1 MATHSSVLAWRI
13 PGTGEPGGLP
23 SLGSHRVGH
32 DWHDLAAACYTVDS
46 LWKWNQKVSQSCLTL
61 CDPMDL
67 VHATLQARILE
78 WVAYPFSRGSSQPRN
93 RTGVFCI
100 ADEFFTNWTMR
111 KVDSLWLGLLPV
123 SPVVASGHKKQR
135 LTDAGGKCTEIGRRE
150 TVKDHRL
157 CLLCSAIP
165 CLTVCSKDILAK
177 MQSDNCTRLFIMV
190 VFLIAKNGINPDIS

>member
-1 MATHSSVLAWRI
+1 
-13 PGTGEPGGLP
+13 
-23 SLGSHRVGH
+23 
-32 DWHDLAAACYTVDS
+32 
-46 LWKWNQKVSQSCLTL
+46 
-61 CDPMDL
+61 
-67 VHATLQARILE
+67 
-78 WVAYPFSRGSSQPRN
+78 
-93 RTGVFCI
+93 
-100 ADEFFTNWTMR
+100 MR
-111 KVDSLWLGLLPV
+111 KVDSLGLGLLPV